1 MSTEKANKY
10 GINLIIYINEVI
22 KRTINWYLS
31 NQNFQ
36 SNRYNVFK
44 NEN

>member
-1 MSTEKANKY
+1 ML
-10 GINLIIYINEVI
+10 INMVFFTIIDINEVI

-31 NQNFQ
+31 YQNFQ

>member
-10 GINLIIYINEVI
+10 GFTPIIDINEGI

-36 SNRYNVFK
+36 INRYNVFK
-44 NEN
+44 DEN